1 VKKFELNKI
10 QLENIKTY
18 TYEEIDFS
26 KGNNVII
33 GENGAG
39 KSTIL
44 ESIYLSLYGE
54 KVSGRKLVDMIRYGE
69 QQGRILLQFSINGV
83 KYRIEDVI
91 TKKDETNATQTQIL
105 VNETQ
110 EETVAEGKKAVSAKI
125 EELLELDATTF
136 INAIYASQ
144 GEIGKIVTATKGD
157 RRKLFD
163 KLFQIDRYDKVWTN
177 LKHIKRIVETNID
190 KFSSRVKDLI
200 ADIERLPQI
209 TKEIKEK
216 EKLLLKEK
224 SALKEIT
231 ENYTAIDQKYKA
243 IKNSQGRYDGLIG
256 EISAIKR
263 NISELEAEISSQF
276 KQIQQEVKDE
286 TLKLDEKTINEFK
299 VKLEKIG
306 AKNKIELTKFRDQEK
321 ETARSLEEITGKIN
335 TLTELKLKIIA
346 AKEQLDSELED
357 IQKDL
362 PELKSKFSAWKEQLP
377 ELLIK
382 KETELKEL
390 KSEKNS
396 IDKLLEKIKTKEG
409 KVRELQ
415 GSNNRYDNNIVKKRL
430 ILIEEVGD
438 NWEEFIQDSAKLDF
452 EKILKQK
459 QEEVEANDS
468 EYSTITS
475 RKSVLETEI
484 KKLQEDLKHLKKL
497 DGEGTC
503 PTCKQDIPETILTK
517 LFEEMS
523 KTKEVSLKEKSKIE
537 KRISDLKK
545 AQKELKGNLTEMNSR
560 KSLYDK
566 VKIIYEDLL
575 ELESDKEKVE
585 IDIIKATE
593 ECEKLKEQYSEERK
607 KELDAEIE
615 SFEGRIYTIKQTQKS
630 ITRLEKQQV
639 TIKTDKEK
647 AVVFEKEIEKLKIKY
662 DPDDLE
668 KYEQQISKLEQ
679 KQTENQEIIAIVT
692 SLGKNLSDLTTDNLE
707 LKSKTKEK
715 NTIEKIEGFK
725 KRETIEEKWLGMNE
739 KITKLKTEIKNLNN
753 DIIPP
758 LKEQK
763 VILLKKQKELKK
775 HEINVKLEKKKLE
788 IVTILRA
795 LMKDLPSRLLPNYI
809 NRINAKATEIL
820 QSIIPESDIQGIILN
835 DDYSLQINRLGSYE
849 DISVLSGGETV
860 IIALALRLAFAM
872 EFSSLDLLIL
882 DEPTIFL
889 DERRRGELVS
899 VLEKE
904 RLIGQMFV
912 VTHDQDF
919 ERIADKTHHLSKS
932 NGETT
937 LNPIGD
943 EDKEKI
949 SDFIL

>member
-1 VKKFELNKI
+1 MKKFELTKI

-54 KVSGRKLVDMIRYGE
+54 KVSGRKLVDMIRYSE
-69 QQGRILLQFSINGV
+69 RQGRIILKFSLNGV

-91 TKKDETNATQTQIL
+91 TKKDESNASQMQIL

-110 EETVAEGKKAVSAKI
+110 EETVAEGKNAVSAKI

-163 KLFQIDRYDKVWTN
+163 KLFQIDRYDKVWNN
-177 LKHIKRIVETNID
+177 LKHISKMVENNINN
-190 KFSSRVKDLI
+190 FSIRVKDLN
-200 ADIERLPQI
+200 ADIEDLPQI
-209 TKEIKEK
+209 TKKIKEK
-216 EKLLLKEK
+216 EKQLTKEK
-224 SALKEIT
+224 SSLKEISEKFT
-231 ENYTAIDQKYKA
+231 TINQKYKT
-243 IKNSQGRYDGLIG
+243 IKNSQGKYDVLIG
-256 EISAIKR
+256 EINNITK
-263 NISELEAEISSQF
+263 NISELEEELSTQYE
-276 KQIQQEVKDE
+276 QIQQTIKDVS
-286 TLKLDEKTINEFK
+286 LKLEEKSINDLK
-299 VKLEKIG
+299 LKLEKL
-306 AKNKIELTKFRDQEK
+306 NKANKSELAKFRDQEK
-321 ETARSLEEITGKIN
+321 ETGRRLEEINGKIII
-335 TLTELKLKIIA
+335 LTELKLKINEV
-346 AKEQLDSELED
+346 KENLNTEIKS
-357 IQKDL
+357 IQNDL
-362 PELKSKFSAWKEQLP
+362 PELVSKFSAWEAQLP
-377 ELLIK
+377 EFLIEKQTALK
-382 KETELKEL
+382 KLKN
-390 KSEKNS
+390 EKIS
-396 IDKLLEKIKTKEG
+396 IDKLAEKVKIKERKIN
-409 KVRELQ
+409 ELCD
-415 GSNNRYDNNIVKKRL
+415 SKKNFDNNIVNKRL
-430 ILIEEVGD
+430 RLIKNAGD
-438 NWEEFIQDSAKLDF
+438 HWEEFIQKCTNLDF
-452 EKILKQK
+452 DKSINQI
-459 QEEVEANDS
+459 QEEFEINDS
-468 EYSTITS
+468 EYSKITS
-475 RKSVLETEI
+475 RKSVLETAV

-503 PTCKQDIPETILTK
+503 PTCKQEIPEKILAK

-523 KTKEVSLKEKSKIE
+523 KEKKETLTEKSEIE
-537 KRISDLKK
+537 KRISILKK
-545 AQKELKGNLTEMNSR
+545 IQKELKDKLNDLKEQ

-575 ELESDKEKVE
+575 EMESDKEKVE
-585 IDIIKATE
+585 ENNRKATE
-593 ECEKLKEQYSEERK
+593 EHEKLKEKYSTERK
-607 KELDAEIE
+607 EELENEIE
-615 SFEGRIYTIKQTQKS
+615 ECESVIYIIKQTQKS
-630 ITRLEKQQV
+630 ISRLQKQQTNIKDDEEKAGKLKKEITKLSAKYDSEDLENYEKQIV
-639 TIKTDKEK
+639 
-647 AVVFEKEIEKLKIKY
+647 
-662 DPDDLE
+662 
-668 KYEQQISKLEQ
+668 KLEQ
-679 KQTENQEIIAIVT
+679 NQTENQEIIGIITAL
-692 SLGKNLSDLTTDNLE
+692 SRNLVDLNSDKLE
-707 LKSKTKEK
+707 LKNKTNEK
-715 NTIEKIEGFK
+715 NTIEKIDGFK
-725 KRETIEEKWLGMNE
+725 EREGISEQWQELNN
-739 KITKLKTEIKNLNN
+739 KITSLKTEIKNLKN

-763 VILLKKQKELKK
+763 TLLLNKQKELKK
-775 HEINVKLEKKKLE
+775 QEACIKLEKKKLE
-788 IVTILRA
+788 IVAILRA

-835 DDYSLQINRLGSYE
+835 DDYSLHINRLGNYE
-849 DISVLSGGETV
+849 NISVLSGGETV

-872 EFSSLDLLIL
+872 EFSSLDILIL

-899 VLEKE
+899 VLEKT
-904 RLIGQMFV
+904 RLIGQLFV

-919 ERIADKTHHLSKS
+919 ERIADKTHHLSKI

-949 SDFIL
+949 SDFI

>member
-1 VKKFELNKI
+1 MKKFELNKI

-69 QQGRILLQFSINGV
+69 QQGRILLHFSINGV
-83 KYRIEDVI
+83 KYRIDDVI
-91 TKKDETNATQTQIL
+91 TKKDETNASQTQIL
-105 VNETQ
+105 VNETE
-110 EETVAEGKKAVSAKI
+110 EETVAEGKNAVSAKI

-163 KLFQIDRYDKVWTN
+163 RLFQIDRYDKVWNN
-177 LKHIKRIVETNID
+177 LKHINRIVENNIGN
-190 KFSSRVKDLI
+190 FSLRVKDLSS
-200 ADIERLPQI
+200 DIERLPLI
-209 TKEIKEK
+209 AKEIKEK
-216 EKLLLKEK
+216 EKLLVEEK
-224 SALKEIT
+224 NALKEIT
-231 ENYTAIDQKYKA
+231 TNYTTIDQKYKV
-243 IKNSQGRYDGLIG
+243 IKNSKEKYVILNSDIKR
-256 EISAIKR
+256 IKR
-263 NISELEAEISSQF
+263 NVSDLEVEISTQF
-276 KQIQQEVKDE
+276 KQIQKDVKDD
-286 TLKLDEKTINEFK
+286 TLKINEKTINELK
-299 VKLEKIG
+299 VKLEKIDE
-306 AKNKIELTKFRDQEK
+306 KNKIDLVKFRDQEK
-321 ETARSLEEITGKIN
+321 ETERNLSEIKGKIH
-335 TLTELKLKIIA
+335 TLTELNLKIND
-346 AKEQLDSELED
+346 AKDQLDSEIEEKR
-357 IQKDL
+357 KDL
-362 PELKSKFSAWKEQLP
+362 PELKIKFSTWKEQLP
-377 ELLIK
+377 ELLLK
-382 KETELKEL
+382 KQIELKEL
-390 KSEKNS
+390 KGEKTS
-396 IDKLLEKIKTKEG
+396 LDKLLEKIKTKEG
-409 KVRELQ
+409 KIRELHE
-415 GSNNRYDNNIVKKRL
+415 SNGRYETNIVDKRFKL
-430 ILIEEVGD
+430 IKNAGD
-438 NWEEFIQDSAKLDF
+438 QWEEFIQNNADLDF
-452 EKILKQK
+452 NQIINKI
-459 QEEVEANDS
+459 QETIETNDS
-468 EYSTITS
+468 EYSIKTS

-484 KKLQEDLKHLKKL
+484 KKLQVDLNHLKKL

-503 PTCKQDIPETILTK
+503 PTCKQEISAIILIK
-517 LFEEMS
+517 LFDEMNQE
-523 KTKEVSLKEKSKIE
+523 KEGALKEKTEIG
-537 KRISDLKK
+537 KRISALKTV
-545 AQKELKGNLTEMNSR
+545 QKELKDKLSDMNEN
-560 KSLYDK
+560 KILYAK

-575 ELESDKEKVE
+575 EMESDNEKVKE
-585 IDIIKATE
+585 EKRKATNE
-593 ECEKLKEQYSEERK
+593 FEKLKDEYSDERN
-607 KELDAEIE
+607 KELENEIDE
-615 SFEGRIYTIKQTQKS
+615 LERITLIIKQTQKS
-630 ITRLEKQQV
+630 IARLEKQQA
-639 TIKTDKEK
+639 INKTDKEK
-647 AVVFEKEIEKLKIKY
+647 AAGFEREIDKLKAKY
-662 DPDDLE
+662 DPKDLE

-679 KQTENQEIIAIVT
+679 KQTENQKIITIVT
-692 SLGKNLSDLTTDNLE
+692 SLGKNLSELKTDNLE
-707 LKSKTKEK
+707 LKSKTNEK
-715 NTIEKIEGFK
+715 NSIEKIDGFK
-725 KRETIEEKWLGMNE
+725 ERETIEEQWLGMNE
-739 KITKLKTEIKNLNN
+739 KITKLKTEIKNLNI

-763 VILLKKQKELKK
+763 SILLVKQKELKK
-775 HEINVKLEKKKLE
+775 QEDNVKLEKKKLK

-835 DDYSLQINRLGSYE
+835 NDYSLQINRLGNYE

-872 EFSSLDLLIL
+872 EFSSLDILIL

-949 SDFIL
+949 SDFVL

>member
-1 VKKFELNKI
+1 MKKFELNKI

-69 QQGRILLQFSINGV
+69 QQGRILLHFSINEV
-83 KYRIEDVI
+83 KYRIVDEI
-91 TKKDETNATQTQIL
+91 TKKDETNATQSLLL
-105 VNETQ
+105 VNETL
-110 EETVAEGKKAVSAKI
+110 EETVAEGKNAVSAKI

-163 KLFQIDRYDKVWTN
+163 KLFQIDRYDKVWNN
-177 LKHIKRIVETNID
+177 LKHINKIVENNINNY
-190 KFSSRVKDLI
+190 SIRVKDLTT
-200 ADIERLPQI
+200 DIERLPQI

-216 EKLLLKEK
+216 ENLLTKEK
-224 SALKEIT
+224 IALEEIT
-231 ENYTAIDQKYKA
+231 ENYTIINQKYKA
-243 IKNSQGRYDGLIG
+243 IKGSQEKYAVLIN
-256 EISAIKR
+256 EIERISK
-263 NISELEAEISSQF
+263 NIFDLDKEVSSQF
-276 KQIQQEVKDE
+276 TQIQKEIKDE
-286 TLKLDEKTINEFK
+286 TLKLKLKPINELK
-299 VKLEKIG
+299 VKLEKLDEN
-306 AKNKIELTKFRDQEK
+306 NKLELAKFREQEK
-321 ETARSLEEITGKIN
+321 ETARSLEEITRKIE
-335 TLTELKLKIIA
+335 TLSELKLKIDA
-346 AKEQLDSELED
+346 AKEQLGTEIEE
-357 IQKDL
+357 IRNDL
-362 PELKSKFSAWKEQLP
+362 PELKIKFSIWEEQLP

-382 KETELKEL
+382 KQTELKKLQGER
-390 KSEKNS
+390 SDV
-396 IDKLLEKIKTKEG
+396 DKLLEKIKTKEG
-409 KVRELQ
+409 KIRELQ
-415 GSNNRYDNNIVKKRL
+415 ESNNKCDNIIVQKRL
-430 ILIEEVGD
+430 ILIKEVGD
-438 NWEEFIQDSAKLDF
+438 EWEDLIQNNKKLNF
-452 EKILKQK
+452 EKIIKQK
-459 QEEVEANDS
+459 QDEIETNETD
-468 EYSTITS
+468 YSTRTS

-484 KKLQEDLKHLKKL
+484 QKLQEDLKHLKKL

-503 PTCKQDIPETILTK
+503 PTCKQEIPTTLLTK
-517 LFEEMS
+517 LFDEMN
-523 KTKEVSLKEKSKIE
+523 KEKEISIKEKCAIDKKISK
-537 KRISDLKK
+537 LKK
-545 AQKELKGNLTEMNSR
+545 IRKELKEELSDLSVKRG
-560 KSLYDK
+560 LYDK
-566 VKIIYEDLL
+566 AKIIYGDIMGFK
-575 ELESDKEKVE
+575 SDKEKAEEE
-585 IDIIKATE
+585 IRKVTE
-593 ECEKLKEQYSEERK
+593 ELTKLKEDYSVDQKE
-607 KELDAEIE
+607 ELDSKIE
-615 SFEGRIYTIKQTQKS
+615 DLERIILITKQTQKS
-630 ITRLEKQQV
+630 ITRLQNQQK
-639 TIKTDKEK
+639 TIKSDLEK
-647 AVVFEKEIEKLKIKY
+647 VVGFEKEIAKLKTKY
-662 DPDDLE
+662 DPEDLNKYEKQISDLE
-668 KYEQQISKLEQ
+668 K
-679 KQTENQEIIAIVT
+679 KQTENQETISIVT
-692 SLGKNLSDLTTDNLE
+692 DLSKNLVELKSDNLE
-707 LKSKTKEK
+707 LKQKTTEK
-715 NTIEKIEGFK
+715 NDIEKIDGFKERATIEKQ
-725 KRETIEEKWLGMNE
+725 WLGMNE
-739 KITKLKTEIKNLNN
+739 TITKLKTEIKNLKN

-763 VILLKKQKELKK
+763 SILLGKQKELTKQVDD
-775 HEINVKLEKKKLE
+775 VKLEKKKLE

-835 DDYSLQINRLGSYE
+835 DDYSLQINRLGNYE

-872 EFSSLDLLIL
+872 EFSSLDILIL

-949 SDFIL
+949 SDFVL